1 MAANPRAAA
10 VAALVRQ
17 EQDGFSNLVL
27 DAELKRQQL
36 EGRDKAFASAI
47 FYTVLEHRGTLD
59 YILCQFLPKGLA
71 KLDAPVREILRAALA
86 QARYMQVPVSAAVNE
101 AVKLTRT
108 FKKSSASGLVNAVL
122 RKAYSYDLS
131 TASFKNEVERLMV
144 LGSAGRDV
152 AEFLHKNYPDEALDI
167 LTYKADGGMTSL
179 RANPL
184 KGSADE
190 LCAKLLA
197 SGAKEAKRGI
207 VPGSVLARFE
217 GSPAE
222 NELFRQGYFHVEGQ
236 ASQLAALCVDAQP
249 GETVIDLCAAPG
261 GKTIL
266 LAEQM
271 HSTGRLYS
279 CDAAENRVG
288 LIRTAVQRM
297 GLTNVEAL
305 CNDATKVNPALP
317 QADRILADVPC
328 SGLGILAKKPD
339 LRYKKLE
346 PAREAEL
353 LATQSAI
360 LDTAAQLLKAGG
372 RLVYSTCTIDPA
384 ENQQQIAAFLAR
396 HPEFTVVEP
405 AAALPAELKAMGQ
418 PGFRAK
424 QIFHWVHQKL
434 VTEFSAMTDQPKTL
448 LAKLEESFYIAAPK
462 IERRQEAKDG
472 TVKYLLRMADGNCI
486 ETVVMRYHYGNTV
499 CVSTQ
504 VGCRMGC
511 RFCASTQAGRVRDL
525 EAGEICSEIYTAQK
539 DIGERISHIVLMG
552 IGEPLDNFD
561 EVMKFLENITSPEGV
576 NIGMRNISLSTCG
589 LVPKIDQLAEKK
601 LQLTLSVSLHA
612 PNNEIRSGMM
622 PVNDAYPVE
631 VLMQAVRRYQDTTG
645 RRVSFEYSMVRGVND
660 SDACARQ
667 LANLIRGMGAHVNLI
682 PINPVDGSPYSAT
695 DAANVHR
702 FQQKLESLGVNA
714 TVRRRLGSEIS
725 AACGQLRRDEMN
737 GKA

>member
-101 AVKLTRT
+101 AVKLTRA

-122 RKAYSYDLS
+122 RRACNYDLS
-131 TASFKNEVERLMV
+131 TAVFKDETERLMV

-152 AEFLHKNYPDEALDI
+152 AEFLHKHYPEEALDI
-167 LTYKADGGMTSL
+167 LTYKADGGLTSL

-184 KGSADE
+184 KASAEE

-197 SGAKEAKRGI
+197 SGAREARPGV

-236 ASQLAALCVDAQP
+236 ASQLAALCVEAKP

-261 GKTIL
+261 GKTVL

-271 HSTGRLYS
+271 QNTGR
-279 CDAAENRVG
+279 
-288 LIRTAVQRM
+288 QRM

-405 AAALPAELKAMGQ
+405 AAALPAG
-418 PGFRAK
+418 
-424 QIFHWVHQKL
+424 
-434 VTEFSAMTDQPKTL
+434 MT
-448 LAKLEESFYIAAPK
+448 
-462 IERRQEAKDG
+462 
-472 TVKYLLRMADGNCI
+472 
-486 ETVVMRYHYGNTV
+486 
-499 CVSTQ
+499 
-504 VGCRMGC
+504 
-511 RFCASTQAGRVRDL
+511 
-525 EAGEICSEIYTAQK
+525 AGEHGALSVPTRTGMDGFFLCAMQK
-539 DIGERISHIVLMG
+539 NGE
-552 IGEPLDNFD
+552 
-561 EVMKFLENITSPEGV
+561 
-576 NIGMRNISLSTCG
+576 
-589 LVPKIDQLAEKK
+589 K
-601 LQLTLSVSLHA
+601 LQ
-612 PNNEIRSGMM
+612 
-622 PVNDAYPVE
+622 
-631 VLMQAVRRYQDTTG
+631 
-645 RRVSFEYSMVRGVND
+645 
-660 SDACARQ
+660 
-667 LANLIRGMGAHVNLI
+667 
-682 PINPVDGSPYSAT
+682 
-695 DAANVHR
+695 
-702 FQQKLESLGVNA
+702 
-714 TVRRRLGSEIS
+714 
-725 AACGQLRRDEMN
+725 
-737 GKA
+737 